1 MPTFFGLSCR
11 SALFAGLVAASLIP
25 APAQALPAIAAFETV
40 GDQNNNSSA
49 NRTIGW
55 IFTTLSN
62 IAVVNL
68 GVWDE
73 AGDGLLGEHL
83 VGIWNSDGV
92 LLGSVTVQSGTA
104 STVIGLP
111 TGGGSFRYE
120 QVGPILLTAG
130 ASYTIG
136 ALFNS
141 DDIFEFNAD
150 SVTTGGAIAYGQE
163 RYSDEGDGFVMPT
176 DNYGRAGLFGP
187 NFQYVLISEPAAA
200 GLFGLGVAG
209 LMLAARR
216 RQRAG

>member
-1 MPTFFGLSCR
+1 MPPFFGLSCK

-40 GDQNNNSSA
+40 GYQNNLASA
-49 NRTIGW
+49 NRTLGW
-55 IFTTLSN
+55 IFTALNDIS
-62 IAVVNL
+62 VVNL

-73 AGDGLLGEHL
+73 SSDGLLGDHL
-83 VGIWNSDGV
+83 VGIWDVNGV

-104 STVIGLP
+104 SAIIGLP

-120 QVGPILLTAG
+120 QVSPILLTAG

-163 RYSDEGDGFVMPT
+163 RYTEEGDGFAMPT
-176 DNYGRAGLFGP
+176 DNFGRAGLFGP
-187 NFQYVLISEPAAA
+187 NFQYVLVSEPAAA

-216 RQRAG
+216 RQ